1 MNFLKGQSAVEYLT
15 TYSWML
21 LAVGLA
27 GAVLFQSVEQPC
39 INTSSGFLGQ
49 NAEVT
54 DYGITVQG
62 NLTMT
67 VMNNKQEKLNITGV
81 ALEKEGIGLFK
92 DMDNK
97 TVKAFREKT
106 IDAGDGLEAGNKCTE
121 FRITI
126 YHDIKGL
133 DKQRSSGII
142 RTHSG
147 IGEEPL
153 SPQNISVTN

>member
-1 MNFLKGQSAVEYLT
+1 MNFLKGQSAIEYLT
-15 TYSWML
+15 TYGWMI
-21 LAVGLA
+21 LAVGVA
-27 GAVLFQSVEQPC
+27 TAFLFQTVERPC

-49 NAEVT
+49 NTEIT
-54 DYGITVQG
+54 DYGITTSG
-62 NLTMT
+62 NFTML
-67 VMNNKQEKLNITGV
+67 VKNNKQAQINITEIV
-81 ALEKEGIGLFK
+81 IEKDGIGLLK
-92 DMDNK
+92 K
-97 TVKAFREKT
+97 TNNTQIEPFREKVVN
-106 IDAGDGLEAGNKCTE
+106 AGDGLEAGNKCTE